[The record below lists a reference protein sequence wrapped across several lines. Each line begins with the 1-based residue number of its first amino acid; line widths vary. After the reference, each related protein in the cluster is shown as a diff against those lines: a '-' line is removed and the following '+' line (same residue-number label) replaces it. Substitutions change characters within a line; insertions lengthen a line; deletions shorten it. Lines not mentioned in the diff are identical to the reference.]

1 MGLTKGQ
8 KIATFLFMSVNSDF
22 RKAVDLKTPPIN
34 RKELTDRLR
43 AAFVAQD
50 ARSDKAFDDE
60 ITNGTWTPAKLD
72 LLLVK
77 DTAGT
82 VVRITSDQKVLLDAL
97 SPYPGGQAC
106 PDFLDSPDLFQ
117 LMAFVK

>member
-77 DTAGT
+77 DTAGA
-82 VVRITSDQKVLLDAL
+82 VVRITRDQKDLLDAL
-97 SPYPGGQAC
+97 SPYPAGQAC
-106 PDFLDSPDLFQ
+106 PDFIDSPDLFQ

>member
-8 KIATFLFMSVNSDF
+8 KIATFLFMSVDSDF
-22 RKAVDLKTPPIN
+22 RRAVDQKTPPKD
-34 RKELTDRLR
+34 REELTDRLR
-43 AAFVAQD
+43 AAFVALD
-50 ARSDKAFDDE
+50 ARSVTAFDDE
-60 ITNGTWTPAKLD
+60 ITKGTWTSAKLD

-82 VVRITSDQKVLLDAL
+82 VVRITCDQKVLLDGL
-97 SPYPGGQAC
+97 SPYPAGQAC
-106 PDFLDSPDLFQ
+106 PDFRDSPDLFQ